1 MFVILTV
8 SSYLT
13 MVSVSNNLVPTYG
26 PFSASGQVPVMT
38 VDQPLYALAKE
49 IQWSKPDVQ
58 GEEKFLVMM
67 EDLHIETTFMK
78 CLGMNWFFSC

>member
-26 PFSASGQVPVMT
+26 PFSASGQVPVIT

-58 GEEKFLVMM
+58 GKRNSWL
-67 EDLHIETTFMK
+67 
-78 CLGMNWFFSC
+78 